1 MIAWDIVAVVTV
13 FASVFLLAAC
23 AMWNY
28 GNKQHT
34 DRAPHRD
41 VPLPP
46 RSVEPTNEDDFF
58 AGRPTKYA
66 VTPIDMRPRNVKHL
80 RVD

>member
-1 MIAWDIVAVVTV
+1 MIPWDIVAVVTV
-13 FASVFLLAAC
+13 FASVFLFAAC

-34 DRAPHRD
+34 DRAPHRESLSQRIAD
-41 VPLPP
+41 APN
-46 RSVEPTNEDDFF
+46 R
-58 AGRPTKYA
+58 
-66 VTPIDMRPRNVKHL
+66 M